1 MNDSY
6 TNWRTSL
13 REKQKK
19 RTYKHFDT
27 PLNLDDA
34 KDFALVVHAIENL
47 GKHQFLPFLKFIKK
61 DIRYRQDKSTK
72 KPTRAVKLRPIMY
85 ASHLDAHIYGFF
97 SYLWSIEYERF
108 IKDNG
113 STESVIAYRKIADED
128 GVRNK
133 GNIQFAREVFKYIQ
147 KHGDC
152 VAIVADISKFF
163 DTLKHKT
170 LKERL
175 CAVLGVSK
183 LGESEY
189 KVLRSLTAFRSVLK
203 DEDKR
208 GGYVRLVKK
217 IEQELRKGKSLPQ
230 AIYECGKKIINTNKT
245 EVGIPQGSPA
255 SGLLANIYLS
265 AFDAT
270 IRSTFPDTLYRRYSD
285 DIVVVCQLASAET
298 ALTLLQGEIKKYAL
312 KINPEKAFFVKF
324 ERQPDGLPKCIEV
337 KDGNGSPVGRRYI
350 DYLGFEFDGRSVL
363 LRDKTLQRSY
373 KKADKKITKY
383 RERQKPGYPHKKKR
397 PQGSKQKAGS
407 YMGNADSAM
416 QSVGSKIGQQKGKF
430 QKFVRRSRKIV
441 KKSSE

>member
-1 MNDSY
+1 MDDIY
-6 TNWRTSL
+6 TQWRASL
-13 REKQKK
+13 IRPKQKK
-19 RTYKHFDT
+19 RTYEHFDKS
-27 PLNLDDA
+27 LDLDRDE
-34 KDFALVVHAIENL
+34 DFALVVRAVGNL
-47 GKHQFLPFLKFIKK
+47 GAHQFLPFLKFIKK
-61 DIRYRQDKSTK
+61 DIRYRKDELGTARRDI
-72 KPTRAVKLRPIMY
+72 KPRPIMY

-97 SYLWSIEYERF
+97 SYLWSKEYERF

-113 STESVIAYRKIADED
+113 STESVIAYRKIVDENGD
-128 GVRNK
+128 RNK
-133 GNIQFAREVFKYIQ
+133 GNIQFAREVFQYIQ

-175 CAVLGVSK
+175 CAVLGVSR

-203 DEDKR
+203 DDDKR
-208 GGYVRLVKK
+208 SEYVRLMKK

-230 AIYECGKKIINTNKT
+230 AVYECGKKIINTNKT

-270 IRSTFPDTLYRRYSD
+270 IRSNFPDTLYRRYSD
-285 DIVVVCQLASAET
+285 DIVVVCPLASAET
-298 ALTLLQGEIKKYAL
+298 ALTLLQEEIKKYAL

-324 ERQPDGLPKCIEV
+324 ERQLDGLPKCIEV

-350 DYLGFEFDGRSVL
+350 DYLGSEFDGRSVL
-363 LRDKTLQRSY
+363 LRNKTLQRSY
-373 KKADKKITKY
+373 RKADKKIHKY
-383 RERQKPGYPHKKKR
+383 HARQKKGYKHKTHR
-397 PQGSKQKAGS
+397 QSKIRKGGS
-407 YMGNADSAM
+407 YLKNAANAM
-416 QSVGSKIGQQKGKF
+416 RTIGSKIDSQKEKYSKF
-430 QKFVRRSRKIV
+430 LRRS
-441 KKSSE
+441 KKSAKGTKT